1 MAHITMS
8 VQVLKSRTENTASRP
23 EMHRRGIDCTGSSFL
38 RFTRKMGMVRGINV
52 GASCKSWDVL
62 KTVQFVENHLPLDA
76 PILDIGAYASEVL
89 CALHR
94 LGYNRL
100 SGVDI
105 NHKLGQ
111 MPYSDKVSYVVG
123 DFLRMAFKNASFSAV
138 TAISVIEHGFQS
150 KELLTELS
158 RVIMRGGFFIAS
170 VDYWPD
176 KIDTRGIKSFGM
188 DWIIFSK
195 DALNSF
201 FIEAQ
206 KFNFQPCGELNFDA
220 LDRVARWN
228 GKQYT
233 FAWLA
238 MQKQP

>member
-1 MAHITMS
+1 MS
-8 VQVLKSRTENTASRP
+8 VEVLKSQAENIVSRA
-23 EMHRRGIDCTGSSFL
+23 EMHRRGIDCTGSLFL

-52 GASCKSWDVL
+52 GEYCKSWDVL
-62 KTVQFVENHLPLDA
+62 KTVRFIEDNLPLDA

-94 LGYNRL
+94 LGYNSL
-100 SGVDI
+100 SGVDL
-105 NHKLGQ
+105 NQRLRQ
-111 MPYSDKVSYVVG
+111 MPYADKISYVVS
-123 DFLRMAFKNASFSAV
+123 DFLRMAFKNASFSVV

-158 RVIMRGGFFIAS
+158 RIIKQGGFFIAS

-176 KIDTRGIKSFGM
+176 KIDTSGIKSFGM

-195 DALNSF
+195 DALYSF
-201 FIEAQ
+201 LIEAE

-220 LDRVARWN
+220 LDRVVKWN